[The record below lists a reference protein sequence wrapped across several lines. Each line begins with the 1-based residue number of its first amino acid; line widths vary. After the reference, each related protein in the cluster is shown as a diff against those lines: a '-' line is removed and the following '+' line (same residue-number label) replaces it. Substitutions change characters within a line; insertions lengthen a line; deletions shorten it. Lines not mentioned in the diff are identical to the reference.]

1 MYADKRGLKQIN
13 VPTSEKKA
21 VTLEWNLPV
30 AYIDFAKGRSGPHNI
45 AQVENALII
54 IVNQHLR
61 HNLCMVILTNQNIC
75 GWDI

>member
-13 VPTSEKKA
+13 VPTSEKKSC
-21 VTLEWNLPV
+21 
-30 AYIDFAKGRSGPHNI
+30 YIRVKPAKGRSGPHNI

-75 GWDI
+75 G